1 MALFHIS
8 LFNEHELSFQVYIRS
23 ESWTYYNHNSRCYWS
38 FYAPGAKY
46 IQLQLQYWNIDCPDD
61 LNVYIGTSTS
71 SYHSNV
77 ICGEDTNGNTW
88 NYDTDMLYLYWY
100 TNSYDNERGF
110 YGYVRRVD

>member
-1 MALFHIS
+1 MQKIYEIYDIFLAMLTFHEPPS
-8 LFNEHELSFQVYIRS
+8 PLLSTQFV
-23 ESWTYYNHNSRCYWS
+23 ND
-38 FYAPGAKY
+38 P
-46 IQLQLQYWNIDCPDD
+46 LQLQYWNIDCPDD